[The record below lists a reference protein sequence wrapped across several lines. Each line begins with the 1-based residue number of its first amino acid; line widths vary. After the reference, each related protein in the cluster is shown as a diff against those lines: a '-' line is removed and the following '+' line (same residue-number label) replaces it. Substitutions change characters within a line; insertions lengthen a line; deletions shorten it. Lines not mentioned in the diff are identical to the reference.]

1 MKELGKLGSFFGIIT
16 FLFGFFI
23 LFGSPTAGVIVMI
36 IGVLILYGSSR
47 SGGQSGG
54 RSRSEDI
61 ERYSGLSIYN
71 PSSPYYYKK

>member
-1 MKELGKLGSFFGIIT
+1 MGKLGSFFGIIT
-16 FLFGFFI
+16 FLCGFFI
-23 LFGSPTAGVIVMI
+23 LFGSPIAGVIVMM

-54 RSRSEDI
+54 RGRSEDN

-71 PSSPYYYKK
+71 PNSPYYYKK